1 MEPAPTTSRLTASL
15 AADHRVLTLDGL
27 AVLAHGH
34 TRPTYDADI
43 WLDPTLPP
51 EEWAGCLRVWMG
63 GHPSL
68 GAVEIGSW
76 RTIDPCDLKEVIERD
91 GVLRIMGAKQPLDI
105 FRRPNELPVEEFD
118 AVWERATPLEDGTR
132 VPCTVDLLMTKQM
145 TGRDKDMLD
154 IQFLENKAEQEYL
167 RELPVADL
175 ARATFLLSRFLTP
188 KVAEAAARHAIPAV
202 RELGLRY
209 LRELAADGD
218 PFAVDLLKEM
228 SA

>member
-1 MEPAPTTSRLTASL
+1 MEPAPSTSRLTALL
-15 AADHRVLTLDGL
+15 AADHRVLTLGGL

-34 TRPTYDADI
+34 TRPTYDADV

-51 EEWAGCLRVWMG
+51 DVWAAVLRAWMEK
-63 GHPSL
+63 HPAL
-68 GAVEIGSW
+68 RAVEIGSW
-76 RTIDPCDLKEVIERD
+76 RTIDPSELGEVIEGD

-145 TGRDKDMLD
+145 TGRDKDWLD

-167 RELPVADL
+167 RELPEADL

-188 KVAEAAARHAIPAV
+188 KVAEAAARHALPEV
-202 RELGLRY
+202 RVLGLRY

-218 PFAVDLLKEM
+218 PFAVDLLKEFD
-228 SA
+228 S